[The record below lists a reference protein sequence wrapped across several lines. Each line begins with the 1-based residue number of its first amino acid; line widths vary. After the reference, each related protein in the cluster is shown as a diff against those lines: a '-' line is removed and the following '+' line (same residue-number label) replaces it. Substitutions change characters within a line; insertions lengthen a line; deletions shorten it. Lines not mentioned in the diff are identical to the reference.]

1 MPYLLIEGTFR
12 ILGAAPDGD
21 SVRFYPNNVKRWQ
34 DLSTLTRDH
43 RVQPNSKGGVQLR
56 LDGIDAL
63 ETHYQAFAQPLELAH
78 AAAAKLLGLIGFT
91 NVTRGNAERV
101 TAATPEGT
109 KGHILT
115 KFADKYGRAV
125 AFVFAGGAPE
135 RDGEIVFVEP
145 ERLKNSLNYLLLEG
159 GFAYPTYYKGLYFEL
174 RDMLTTAVKEARA
187 AQRGVWEKD
196 QGEKGFTVENLQTI
210 TEGVVMLPK
219 LFRRLADYLEGNDG
233 DTSLAGF
240 ESFLEAKDDKLTVLS
255 TGQFTGFDNV
265 LQIAGQFVKLLNK
278 PEDLVFFEK

>member
-1 MPYLLIEGTFR
+1 MPYLLIEGSFR

-43 RVQPNSKGGVQLR
+43 RVQPNSTGGVQLR

-63 ETHYQAFAQPLELAH
+63 ETHYNALSQPLELGH
-78 AAAAKLLGLIGFT
+78 AAAAKLLELIGFT
-91 NVTRGNAERV
+91 NVTRGNPERV
-101 TAATPEGT
+101 TAATPEQT

-125 AFVFAGGAPE
+125 AFVFAGSAPE
-135 RDGEIVFVEP
+135 RDGEMIFVEP
-145 ERLKNSLNYLLLEG
+145 ERLKKSLNYLLLG
-159 GFAYPTYYKGLYFEL
+159 QGFAYPTYYKGLYFEL
-174 RDMLTTAVKEARA
+174 REMLTNAVKEARE

-196 QGEKGFTVENLQTI
+196 QAEQGFTVKNLQTI
-210 TEGVVMLPK
+210 TEDVVMLPK
-219 LFRRLADYLEGNDG
+219 LFRRLADYLEQNDG
-233 DTSLAGF
+233 DASLAGF
-240 ESFLEAKDDKLTVLS
+240 ENFLEAKDDRLMVLS

-265 LQIAGQFVKLLNK
+265 LQIAGQVVKLLNK

>member
-21 SVRFYPNNVKRWQ
+21 SVRFYPNNVKRWE
-34 DLSTLTRDH
+34 DLSALSRDH
-43 RVQPNSKGGVQLR
+43 RVQPNSTGGVQLR
-56 LDGIDAL
+56 LDGIDSL
-63 ETHYQAFAQPLELAH
+63 ETHYNALTQPLELAH
-78 AAAAKLLGLIGFT
+78 AAAAKLLELIGFT

-101 TAATPEGT
+101 TASTPEQT
-109 KGHILT
+109 TGHILT

-125 AFVFAGGAPE
+125 AFVFAGSAPE
-135 RDGEIVFVEP
+135 RDGEMVFVEP
-145 ERLKNSLNYLLLEG
+145 ERLEGSLNALLLAG

-174 RDMLTTAVKEARA
+174 REMLTSSVTAARA
-187 AQRGVWEKD
+187 TRRGVWEKD
-196 QGEKGFTVENLQTI
+196 QAEQGFTVEGLQTI
-210 TEGVVMLPK
+210 TEDVVMLPK
-219 LFRRLADYLEGNDG
+219 LFRRLADYLEQNDG

-240 ESFLEAKDDKLTVLS
+240 ESFLEAKDDRLLVLS

-265 LQIAGQFVKLLNK
+265 LQVAGQFVKLLNT